1 VSRPFTVLSLVTDA
15 YGGLGGIAAYNRD
28 VIQALSEHPQVARTV
43 IVPRVTTFEPG
54 AKPDRVEQRDGAMA
68 SLGTYIWTSLREARR
83 LKPSLIHCAHANLS
97 SVAALAAQVSGA
109 RWTLSLYGTDVWEA
123 NANRI
128 TRRAIDRAD
137 LYLPISSVTEARFRA
152 IHPGAGGRSAF
163 LPNAL
168 HREQFGPGARS
179 AALAARHGLGSEPLI
194 LTIARLG
201 ADYELKGFGRVI
213 ALLPRIAE
221 RVPRVRY
228 MICGMGPAKERVEAM
243 AREAG
248 VADRLILAGYVSEEE
263 KADYYRLADA
273 FVMPSTGEGFG
284 FVFTEA
290 MACGIPVV
298 ASSIDGGIDAVRG
311 GLLGRAVDPFDA
323 VALEDAIVAALGTP
337 KHVPD
342 GLDYFDYPHFRERL
356 YAAIDPLMERR

>member
-1 VSRPFTVLSLVTDA
+1 MNRTRRVLALVTDA

-28 VIQALSEHPQVARTV
+28 VFAAMSDHPRIASTV
-43 IVPRVTTFEPG
+43 IVPRVKTFEPG
-54 AKPDRVEQRDGAMA
+54 LQPPRVEQRNDAMA
-68 SLGTYIWTSLREARR
+68 SLSAYLRTALSAARV
-83 LKPSLIHCAHANLS
+83 LKPSLIHCAHANLAP
-97 SVAALAAQVSGA
+97 VAAMASLMTGTP
-109 RWTLSLYGTDVWEA
+109 WTLSLYGTDVWEP
-123 NANRI
+123 NRNPI
-128 TRRAIDRAD
+128 TRRAIDHAD
-137 LYLPISSVTEARFRA
+137 LYLPISAVTEQRFRA
-152 IHPGAGGRSAF
+152 IHPRARARSIF

-168 HREQFGPGARS
+168 HRDQFAPGPRS
-179 AALAARHGLGSEPLI
+179 SALAARYGLRAEPLI
-194 LTIARLG
+194 LTVSRIG
-201 ADYELKGFGRVI
+201 IDYELKGFGRVI

-221 RVPRVRY
+221 RVPAVRY
-228 MICGMGPAKERVEAM
+228 LICGMGPAQAQVEQM
-243 AREAG
+243 ARSAG
-248 VADRLILAGYVSEEE
+248 VAARVIFAGYVSEDE
-263 KADYYRLADA
+263 KAEHYRLADA

-311 GLLGRAVDPFDA
+311 GQLGRAVDPFDA
-323 VALEDAIVAALGTP
+323 VALEDAIVAALRTP